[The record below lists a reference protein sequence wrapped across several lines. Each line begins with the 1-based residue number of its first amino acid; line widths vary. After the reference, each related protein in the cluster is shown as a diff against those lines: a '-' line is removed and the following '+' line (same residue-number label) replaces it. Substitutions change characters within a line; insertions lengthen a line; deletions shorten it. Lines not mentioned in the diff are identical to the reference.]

1 MFTPSPK
8 YATLSRQVALG
19 LAEQIRSGAFSGGLP
34 GERWLATSLQVSRR
48 TVRAALALL
57 RREKLLQTI
66 PGQETRVLQFPTP
79 REEFRAL
86 RAIGLILPDPVDQL
100 EPYSTVFFDFLR
112 ALLYENGYRLE
123 THVGHSFFSTR
134 PGAALVNL
142 VARFPCDA
150 WILAFSTRACQAWF
164 HARRIPTVIVGTAH
178 EGLALPY
185 VDVDYQAT
193 ARHAAQFFL
202 GKGHRRLA
210 LIINEK
216 NRAGDRLT
224 EQGFLEGV
232 EKSAGTGATA
242 QVFRHAGTMDS
253 LRRMTDRILGLAQCP
268 TALLIANPYHYM
280 GIAGLLA
287 ERGLK
292 VSRDLSLL
300 CRDDDFCLRY
310 LPVEP
315 SRYLCRPEKRA
326 RAIFSTVMWA
336 LRPGAD
342 RDEPR
347 HVLLLPE
354 LVEGASVA
362 KVMGRG

>member
-1 MFTPSPK
+1 MFTSSPK
-8 YATLSRQVALG
+8 FATLSRQVAHA
-19 LAEQIRSGAFSGGLP
+19 LAERIRSGAYSGGLP
-34 GERWLATSLQVSRR
+34 GERWLAASLQVSRR

-57 RREKLLQTI
+57 REEKVLKTI
-66 PGQETRVLQFPTP
+66 PGQETRILQEPPP
-79 REEFRAL
+79 RGEPRTL
-86 RAIGLILPDPVDQL
+86 RSIGLILPDPVDQL

-123 THVGHSFFSTR
+123 THVGHSFYTRR
-134 PGAALVNL
+134 PGAALAKL
-142 VARFPCDA
+142 SARFPCDA

-164 HARRIPTVIVGTAH
+164 HARRLPTVIVGTAH

-185 VDVDYQAT
+185 VDVDMRAT
-193 ARHAAQFFL
+193 ARHAAHFL
-202 GKGHRRLA
+202 IGKGHRRLA

-224 EQGFLEGV
+224 EQGFLEGTQP
-232 EKSAGTGATA
+232 SAAAGATA

-253 LRRMTDRILGLAQCP
+253 LRRMVDRILRLASRP
-268 TALLIANPYHYM
+268 TALFIANPYHYM
-280 GIAGLLA
+280 AVAGLLA

-292 VSRDLSLL
+292 VPRDLSLL

-310 LPVEP
+310 LPVDP
-315 SRYLCRPEKRA
+315 GRYLCSPEKRA

-336 LRPGAD
+336 LRPGTNR
-342 RDEPR
+342 RDAK

-362 KVMGRG
+362 KVGG

>member
-1 MFTPSPK
+1 
-8 YATLSRQVALG
+8 
-19 LAEQIRSGAFSGGLP
+19 
-34 GERWLATSLQVSRR
+34 
-48 TVRAALALL
+48 
-57 RREKLLQTI
+57 
-66 PGQETRVLQFPTP
+66 
-79 REEFRAL
+79 
-86 RAIGLILPDPVDQL
+86 
-100 EPYSTVFFDFLR
+100 
-112 ALLYENGYRLE
+112 
-123 THVGHSFFSTR
+123 
-134 PGAALVNL
+134 
-142 VARFPCDA
+142 
-150 WILAFSTRACQAWF
+150 
-164 HARRIPTVIVGTAH
+164 
-178 EGLALPY
+178 
-185 VDVDYQAT
+185 
-193 ARHAAQFFL
+193 
-202 GKGHRRLA
+202 
-210 LIINEK
+210 
-216 NRAGDRLT
+216 
-224 EQGFLEGV
+224 
-232 EKSAGTGATA
+232 
-242 QVFRHAGTMDS
+242 
-253 LRRMTDRILGLAQCP
+253 MTDRILGLAQCP

>member
-8 YATLSRQVALG
+8 YATLSRQVAHD
-19 LAEQIRSGAFSGGLP
+19 LAEQIRRGVYAGGLP
-34 GERWLATSLQVSRR
+34 GERWLAGSLHVSRR
-48 TVRAALALL
+48 TVRTALAVL
-57 RREKLLQTI
+57 RQERIVETI
-66 PGQETRVLQFPTP
+66 RGQETRIIQAPPP
-79 REEFRAL
+79 RAEARAM
-86 RAIGLILPDPVDQL
+86 RSIGLLLPDPVDQL

-112 ALLYENGYRLE
+112 SLLYDHGFRLE
-123 THVGHSFFSTR
+123 THVGHSFFSHR
-134 PGAALVNL
+134 PGAALAKL
-142 VARFPCDA
+142 TARFPCDA
-150 WILAFSTRACQAWF
+150 WILAFSNRACQSWF
-164 HARRIPTVIVGTAH
+164 HARRLPAVIVGTAH
-178 EGLALPY
+178 EGLTLPY
-185 VDVDYQAT
+185 VDVDYLAT

-232 EKSAGTGATA
+232 EKSAGPGATA

-253 LRRMTDRILGLAQCP
+253 LRRITDRILRLAPRP
-268 TALLIANPYHYM
+268 TALFVANPYHYL
-280 GIAGLLA
+280 GVAGLLA

-292 VSRDLSLL
+292 VPRDISLL

-310 LPVEP
+310 LPVDP
-315 SRYLCRPEKRA
+315 GRYHCSPEQRA

-336 LRPGAD
+336 LRPGPASVGA
-342 RDEPR
+342 R
-347 HVLLLPE
+347 HVLLLPD

-362 KVMGRG
+362 KMGGSG